1 MKSKRAYFLFTG
13 LFLSLALVVSLGVLS
28 PVWVAFSL
36 FAICMLVLLGLG
48 WISKK
53 ETRPEQLNRN

>member
-1 MKSKRAYFLFTG
+1 MKSKRAYFLVAG
-13 LFLSLALVVSLGVLS
+13 LFLSLALVVSLGALS

-36 FAICMLVLLGLG
+36 FAMCILAMLGLG